1 MEALSDLQCEALQ
14 GGFFSIQVSPR
25 LITRVSPQVAPV
37 VAPIISTDVAVVETN
52 QLNLAV
58 PTAVGVLGGRAE
70 SNVSSMVNMLSLRIR
85 S

>member
-1 MEALSDLQCEALQ
+1 MKALSDLQCEALQ
-14 GGFFSIQVSPR
+14 GGFFSVQVSPR
-25 LITRVSPQVAPV
+25 LVTRVSPV
-37 VAPIISTDVAVVETN
+37 VAPMISTDVAVVETN
-52 QLNLAV
+52 QINLAV